1 MKKLLT
7 EWRKYLKEFDYDV
20 EASVERDIDF
30 GKHADIKMEIE
41 NALDDAGQDWV
52 LDMDDWPAETG
63 RTPEEFQEVMDQME
77 ASLQKNLGVSVK
89 GLLAGELNEEYY
101 YFRAHI
107 SFLENF
113 LH

>member
-20 EASVERDIDF
+20 EASVDRDADF
-30 GKHADIKMEIE
+30 GKHADFKMKIE

-63 RTPEEFQEVMDQME
+63 RTPEEFQEVKTQMN
-77 ASLQKNLGVSVK
+77 AALQKHLGIDIE
-89 GLLAGELNEEYY
+89 GLLRGEL
-101 YFRAHI
+101 
-107 SFLENF
+107 
-113 LH
+113 